1 MTITAV
7 LMGIAV
13 LGVPL
18 RGDALVIKEQ
28 VGHLTT
34 PGRPVAMTPRRASA
48 ARMVLECIALGRVR
62 ACRPNGLR
70 ARRCLVAMPSWA

>member
-7 LMGIAV
+7 PMGIAV

-18 RGDALVIKEQ
+18 RGDALVIKER

-34 PGRPVAMTPRRASA
+34 LGRLVAMTPRRASA
-48 ARMVLECIALGRVR
+48 ARMVLKCIAPG
-62 ACRPNGLR
+62 R
-70 ARRCLVAMPSWA
+70 ARAR

>member
-7 LMGIAV
+7 PMGIAV

-18 RGDALVIKEQ
+18 RGDALVIKER

-48 ARMVLECIALGRVR
+48 A
-62 ACRPNGLR
+62 
-70 ARRCLVAMPSWA
+70 